1 MYKHTLLLYRLVKNE
16 IPLNDWI
23 DLNFQQTFNNRAN
36 TYKLVKANS
45 YKVGNNLLC
54 NRFPI
59 INAKIEFGWTQG
71 SFDTYKIKCKEMFLK
86 SNRV

>member
-1 MYKHTLLLYRLVKNE
+1 MYKHALLLYKLLNNE

-23 DLNFQQTFNNRAN
+23 DLNFQQTFNNRSI
-36 TYKLVKANS
+36 TYKFVKTNS

-59 INAKIEFGWTQG
+59 INGKIEYGWTQE
-71 SFDTYKIKCKEMFLK
+71 SFDTYKIKCKKLFL
-86 SNRV
+86 NNQ